1 MDEQLAL
8 FNDLEDSFSIDGLFD
23 KCYVATKK
31 RYPRAMEC
39 ESQDDY
45 INFVN
50 DEAELLYASQ
60 LKDIAQRIEDRIY
73 SKQKSEIDSIYGL
86 TFDDSLDN
94 I

>member
-8 FNDLEDSFSIDGLFD
+8 FNDLQDSFSIDGLYD
-23 KCYVATKK
+23 KCYMATKK

-50 DEAELLYASQ
+50 DEADLLYASQ

-73 SKQKSEIDSIYGL
+73 NRQKEEIDSIYGL